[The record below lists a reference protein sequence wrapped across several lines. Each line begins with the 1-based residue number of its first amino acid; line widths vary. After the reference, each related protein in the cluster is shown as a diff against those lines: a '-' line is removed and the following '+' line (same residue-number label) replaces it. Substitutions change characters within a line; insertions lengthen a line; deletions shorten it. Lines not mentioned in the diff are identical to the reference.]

1 MIMKTYRILG
11 KRGRT
16 TIPFEIRQTLGFS
29 YNDVIS
35 FEQRDGGVFVKKE
48 KICDNCRCVGDDTE
62 SKDGEISLLEFVD
75 SLSSAEQKALLVHLA
90 VKQTGEKVCG

>member
-1 MIMKTYRILG
+1 MKTYKILG

-16 TIPFEIRQTLGFS
+16 TIPFEMRHTLGFS

-35 FEQRDGGVFVKKE
+35 FEQRDDGVFVKKE
-48 KICDNCRCVGDDTE
+48 NVCNNCRRVDSNTE
-62 SKDGEISLLEFVD
+62 SKNGEISLLEFVD

-90 VKQTGEKVCG
+90 VKRTGETV